1 MRVRLSVMVFNVTFN
16 NISVISWR
24 SVLLVEETRVFLE
37 NYRPIASNC
46 KNLNIYGCIEYT
58 SPRDS
63 KSKSSTNN
71 KIKNKI
77 LNNDWCYMWSRNC
90 LPFWSAWVHARFLVG
105 FVSLNLCFSV
115 KCSVNHCWS
124 FCLFLLIF
132 IVLFVHF
139 RIMPSDYL
147 LDIIS

>member
-46 KNLNIYGCIEYT
+46 KNLNTYGCIEYT

-71 KIKNKI
+71 KIKK
-77 LNNDWCYMWSRNC
+77 
-90 LPFWSAWVHARFLVG
+90 
-105 FVSLNLCFSV
+105 
-115 KCSVNHCWS
+115 
-124 FCLFLLIF
+124 
-132 IVLFVHF
+132 
-139 RIMPSDYL
+139 
-147 LDIIS
+147 